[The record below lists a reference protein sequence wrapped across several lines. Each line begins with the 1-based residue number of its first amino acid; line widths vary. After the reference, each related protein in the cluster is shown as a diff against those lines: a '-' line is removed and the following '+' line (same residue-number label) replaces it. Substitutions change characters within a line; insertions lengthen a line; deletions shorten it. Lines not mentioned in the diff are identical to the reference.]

1 MIMPKMPGMDFEF
14 SFGSPWGDLELAS
27 LNADLGEYFGTR
39 DGVLVVRAP
48 ADSGLPLKGGD
59 VILSIGGRKPTS
71 PTHAMRILR
80 SYDEGETV
88 SVEIMR
94 KQKRMT
100 LAWKVPAREERS
112 FKRRHEREEQ
122 SQFRWLRPHR
132 QRVQGV

>member
-59 VILSIGGRKPTS
+59 VILSIGGREPAS
-71 PTHAMRILR
+71 APPAVGVLR
-80 SYDEGETV
+80 SYGEGGNRCV
-88 SVEIMR
+88 GRMR
-94 KQKRMT
+94 
-100 LAWKVPAREERS
+100 
-112 FKRRHEREEQ
+112 EQ
-122 SQFRWLRPHR
+122 NR
-132 QRVQGV
+132 GVL